1 MSVRVKIA
9 KTAKELDDV
18 FHLRHQVYV
27 KGEGVLKGIISDSSE
42 TIFDRFDALPPVG
55 NIIAYSG
62 DEPIGTMRIN
72 LDAGVGLPPD
82 ESHDFTEYR
91 ERIVEQWMRTHN
103 TPPRFGSAGM
113 LAIRSDWRNR
123 RDVIHALLKMG
134 AGVGKTWGGT
144 HIIATPSAR
153 SAAMYTR
160 LGFELLDDK
169 FWVEEFGDF
178 IQPVAGTF
186 EEFYNWTFGGL
197 MENERFLSA
206 FAKRFQ
212 RVILGKGDT
221 LFKEGD
227 PGHEAYIIDTG
238 TIRVSRTTSGHK
250 GESTLAMLGRG
261 DLFGELSL
269 IDAKPR
275 SAHVTALTNVE
286 LVALDRD
293 DFMCGLKE
301 DPAHMED
308 MLELFAARI
317 RRTDELIAV
326 LHGSGTQRMDHALED
341 IRTSAAPDRKRPD
354 MLLAKIG
361 LVEFA
366 QNAGVSKSE
375 AEMYLKVKKELDE
388 IEYNEYRIWFPISK
402 APEVEDPE
410 N

>member
-1 MSVRVKIA
+1 MTVRVKIA
-9 KTAKELDDV
+9 KTAKELDDI

-27 KGEGVLKGIISDSSE
+27 KGEGVLKGIVSEESE

-62 DEPIGTMRIN
+62 NEPIGTMRIN

-82 ESHDFTEYR
+82 DSSDFSEYR
-91 ERIVEQWMRTHN
+91 ERIVEQWMRSHSS
-103 TPPRFGSAGM
+103 PPRFGSAGM

-134 AGVGKTWGGT
+134 AGVGRTWGGT
-144 HIIATPSAR
+144 HIIATPSSR
-153 SAAMYTR
+153 TAAMYIR
-160 LGFELLDDK
+160 LGFEVLGEKIWID
-169 FWVEEFGDF
+169 EFGDY

-186 EEFYNWTFGGL
+186 EDFYNWTFGGL

-212 RVILGKGDT
+212 RVILGKGES

-227 PGHEAYIIDTG
+227 SGREAYIIDAG
-238 TIRVSRTTSGHK
+238 TIRVSRTTSGSQ

-275 SAHVTALTNVE
+275 SANVTALTNVE
-286 LVALDRD
+286 LVALDRE

-301 DPAHMED
+301 DPTHMED

-326 LHGSGTQRMDHALED
+326 MQGSGTQRMDHALED
-341 IRTSAAPDRKRPD
+341 IRNSAAPDRKRSD
-354 MLLAKIG
+354 MLLAKVG
-361 LVEFA
+361 LVDFA
-366 QNAGVSKSE
+366 RNAEVSESE
-375 AEMYLKVKKELDE
+375 ARMYLDMKKEMGV
-388 IEYNEYRIWFPISK
+388 IEYNEYRIWFPVPAK
-402 APEVEDPE
+402 P
-410 N
+410 NKQ

>member
-1 MSVRVKIA
+1 MTVRVKIA
-9 KTAKELDDV
+9 KTAKELDDI

-27 KGEGVLKGIISDSSE
+27 KGEGVLKGIVSEESE

-62 DEPIGTMRIN
+62 NEPIGTMRIN

-82 ESHDFTEYR
+82 DSSDFTEYR
-91 ERIVEQWMRTHN
+91 ERIVEQWMRTHSS
-103 TPPRFGSAGM
+103 PPRFGSAGM

-134 AGVGKTWGGT
+134 AGVGRTWGGT
-144 HIIATPSAR
+144 HIIATPSSR
-153 SAAMYTR
+153 TAAMYIR
-160 LGFELLDDK
+160 LGFEVLGEKIWID
-169 FWVEEFGDF
+169 EFGDY

-186 EEFYNWTFGGL
+186 EDFYNWTFGGL

-212 RVILGKGDT
+212 RVILGKGES

-227 PGHEAYIIDTG
+227 SGREAYIIDAG
-238 TIRVSRTTSGHK
+238 TIRVSRTTSGSQ

-275 SAHVTALTNVE
+275 SANVTALTNVE
-286 LVALDRD
+286 LIALDRE

-301 DPAHMED
+301 DPTHMED

-326 LHGSGTQRMDHALED
+326 MQGSGTQRMDHALED
-341 IRTSAAPDRKRPD
+341 IRNSAAPDRKRSD
-354 MLLAKIG
+354 MLLAKVG
-361 LVEFA
+361 LVDFA
-366 QNAGVSKSE
+366 RNAEVSESE
-375 AEMYLKVKKELDE
+375 ARMYLDMKKEMGV
-388 IEYNEYRIWFPISK
+388 IEYNEYRIWFPVPAK
-402 APEVEDPE
+402 P
-410 N
+410 NKQ

>member
-1 MSVRVKIA
+1 MTVRVKIA

-27 KGEGVLKGIISDSSE
+27 KGEGVLKGIVSEESE

-62 DEPIGTMRIN
+62 NEPIGTMRIN

-82 ESHDFTEYR
+82 DSSDFTAYR
-91 ERIVEQWMRTHN
+91 ERIVEQWMRTHSS
-103 TPPRFGSAGM
+103 PPQFGSAGM

-134 AGVGKTWGGT
+134 AGVGRTWGGT
-144 HIIATPSAR
+144 HIIATPSSR
-153 SAAMYTR
+153 TAAMYIR
-160 LGFELLDDK
+160 LGFEVLGEKIWID
-169 FWVEEFGDF
+169 EFGDY

-186 EEFYNWTFGGL
+186 EDFYNWTFGGL
-197 MENERFLSA
+197 MENERFLLA
-206 FAKRFQ
+206 FATRFQ
-212 RVILGKGDT
+212 RVILGKGET

-227 PGHEAYIIDTG
+227 SGREAYIIDTG
-238 TIRVSRTTSGHK
+238 TIRVSRTTSGEQ

-275 SAHVTALTNVE
+275 SANVTALTNVE
-286 LVALDRD
+286 LIALDRE

-301 DPAHMED
+301 DPTHMED

-326 LHGSGTQRMDHALED
+326 MQGSGTQRMDHALED
-341 IRTSAAPDRKRPD
+341 IRNSAVPDRKRPN
-354 MLLAKIG
+354 MLLAKVG
-361 LVEFA
+361 LADFA
-366 QNAGVSKSE
+366 RNAGVSKSE
-375 AEMYLKVKKELDE
+375 AKLYLDMKKEMGV
-388 IEYNEYRIWFPISK
+388 IEHNEYRIWFTVAAKPNDKSDK
-402 APEVEDPE
+402 
-410 N
+410 